1 MSKRE
6 LPEWTTEMDREI
18 LEILNTEL
26 VLTPTVIAE
35 NIDRSRGAISRRLN
49 ALEAGG
55 LVKKTDRGKYVIT
68 KEAAD
73 MFTGGWTLD
82 KTPEYPE
89 AVVED
94 VERQRQIKEN
104 LGITEAQLLR
114 EVEKEYDELRS
125 DSSEE
130 FGDLI
135 KKAFENVIKRYEDNG
150 S

>member
-1 MSKRE
+1 MSKSE
-6 LPEWTTEMDREI
+6 LPECTTEMNREI

-68 KEAAD
+68 KEATD
-73 MFTGGWTLD
+73 MFTRGWTLN
-82 KTPEYPE
+82 KTPEQE
-89 AVVED
+89 AFMED
-94 VERQRQIKEN
+94 VERQRQIEAD
-104 LGITEAQLLR
+104 LSITEAQLLR
-114 EVEKEYDELRS
+114 EVKNEYDELRS
-125 DSSEE
+125 NSSED

-135 KKAFENVIKRYEDNG
+135 EKAFENVIKKYENNG